1 MRFTILIL
9 AFFTL
14 SWSPCG
20 AQKPTTLFYHTHK
33 HKEGV
38 TNFKMPGWLIWLGGG
53 IAQGFAREPEAK
65 AGLKLARKVKKLR
78 LLATEDGSPITSAEV
93 NEFITDIHSSGF
105 EDLLVVKEGSSTV
118 HILSRE
124 KKEKLKNLVILV
136 NDEEEFVY
144 MDMKSRLKYE
154 DLSELVNTILKAENM
169 KTAEEKE
176 EQPAESGGEEEQ
188 VEAKK
193 APRA

>member
-1 MRFTILIL
+1 MRFAILIL
-9 AFFTL
+9 VFFTL
-14 SWSPCG
+14 SWNPGS

-38 TNFKMPGWLIWLGGG
+38 TNFKMPGWLIWLSGG
-53 IAQGFAREPEAK
+53 IARGFAREPEAK

-78 LLATEDGSPITSAEV
+78 FLVAEDGSPISSAEV

-169 KTAEEKE
+169 KTGEEKE
-176 EQPAESGGEEEQ
+176 EQPAESREEDPALAE
-188 VEAKK
+188 K